1 MVRIRQEAPYIC
13 KVMDKIEV
21 GEIQGFPVYY
31 IPNRRLLFCKNTIVP
46 LDKMKEVLDSGL
58 NRHRIERSKLTI
70 TKFDNIIELGCLT
83 TTITNLNTIRKKI
96 SRYE

>member
-1 MVRIRQEAPYIC
+1 
-13 KVMDKIEV
+13 MDKIEV

-31 IPNRRLLFCKNTIVP
+31 IPDKRLLFCKNTIVP

-83 TTITNLNTIRKKI
+83 TTITNLNIIRKKI
-96 SRYE
+96 SRYEQQ

>member
-1 MVRIRQEAPYIC
+1 
-13 KVMDKIEV
+13 MDKIEV

-31 IPNRRLLFCKNTIVP
+31 IPDKRLLFCKNTIVP
-46 LDKMKEVLDSGL
+46 LDKILDSGL

-83 TTITNLNTIRKKI
+83 TTITNLNIIRKKI
-96 SRYE
+96 SRYEQQ